1 MFCCGLSERKRQ
13 TFVNGRLRLLAGGS
27 KSVLWFRELHPRRQV
42 RGPIPVEI
50 TEGFSGRMLL
60 EKLNIP
66 EEKAFSFL
74 VNGIHKTFDVILSNG
89 DRVSIFPA
97 VGGG

>member
-1 MFCCGLSERKRQ
+1 MQVEVRVFCGLESCIPGARFGE
-13 TFVNGRLRLLAGGS
+13 
-27 KSVLWFRELHPRRQV
+27 
-42 RGPIPVEI
+42 PIPVEI
-50 TEGFSGRMLL
+50 TGGFSGRMLL

-74 VNGIHKTFDVILSNG
+74 VNGVHKDLDVILCDG
-89 DRVSIFPA
+89 DRVSIFPP

>member
-1 MFCCGLSERKRQ
+1 MQVEVRVFCGLECYIPGA
-13 TFVNGRLRLLAGGS
+13 TFG
-27 KSVLWFRELHPRRQV
+27 Q
-42 RGPIPVEI
+42 PIPVEI
-50 TEGFSGRMLL
+50 TNGFTGRKLL
-60 EKLNIP
+60 ETLNIP

-74 VNGIHKTFDVILSNG
+74 VNGRHKDLAVVLSDG

>member
-1 MFCCGLSERKRQ
+1 MAVEVRVFCGLE
-13 TFVNGRLRLLAGGS
+13 TC
-27 KSVLWFRELHPRRQV
+27 
-42 RGPIPVEI
+42 IPGTRSGEAMTVEI
-50 TEGFSGRMLL
+50 GADTTGLMLL

-74 VNGIHKTFDVILSNG
+74 VNGIRRDLTTVLADG
-89 DRVSIFPA
+89 DRVAVFPA

>member
-1 MFCCGLSERKRQ
+1 MQVEVRVFCGLERCIPGAR
-13 TFVNGRLRLLAGGS
+13 FGES
-27 KSVLWFRELHPRRQV
+27 
-42 RGPIPVEI
+42 IPVEI
-50 TEGFSGRMLL
+50 TEGYSGRMLL
-60 EKLNIP
+60 KKLNIP

>member
-1 MFCCGLSERKRQ
+1 MQVEVRVFCGLESCIPGARFGQ
-13 TFVNGRLRLLAGGS
+13 
-27 KSVLWFRELHPRRQV
+27 
-42 RGPIPVEI
+42 PIAVEI
-50 TEGFSGRMLL
+50 GEGFTGRMLL

-74 VNGIHKTFDVILSNG
+74 VNGAHKGFDDVLADG
-89 DRVSIFPA
+89 DRVSIFPP